1 MGTTTRSPSLIV
13 AAALAG
19 ASASAA
25 VTWHPLY
32 KKGWNV
38 KSLLVR
44 VLADASLSGSVLDT
58 DLLKI
63 LDDHLKKEVQRAEM
77 SADKQFFCFMAH
89 ATPRGG
95 VGIPLKVAA
104 APAGTEASLSG
115 MRSHPD
121 ITVDDD
127 VSALLHGRRQRLAT
141 VLWWRGT
148 ASAWC
153 RPSS

>member
-1 MGTTTRSPSLIV
+1 M
-13 AAALAG
+13 
-19 ASASAA
+19 
-25 VTWHPLY
+25 
-32 KKGWNV
+32 
-38 KSLLVR
+38 
-44 VLADASLSGSVLDT
+44 
-58 DLLKI
+58 LKCRRI
-63 LDDHLKKEVQRAEM
+63 N
-77 SADKQFFCFMAH
+77 SFFCFMAH

-153 RPSS
+153 RPSRWHEAAVYETVDTDGTRRMVCLWLSVGAGTLMPGSSSTPTFVP